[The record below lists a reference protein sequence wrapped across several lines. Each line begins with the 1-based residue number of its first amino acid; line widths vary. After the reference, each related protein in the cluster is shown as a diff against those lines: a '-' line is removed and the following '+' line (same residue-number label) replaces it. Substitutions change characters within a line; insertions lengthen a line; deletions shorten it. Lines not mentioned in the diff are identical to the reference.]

1 MLIRIFDIFFSF
13 LALVFLS
20 PLLILIAFFLKITGE
35 GEIFYFQKR
44 VGLDEKEFNLIKFAT
59 MMKNSESLGSG
70 TITIDNDFRILPFG
84 KILRKTKINELPQIL
99 NVLKGDMSLI
109 GPRPLVKSG
118 YDSYPEN
125 LKYRLSKIKPG
136 LSGISSII
144 LRNEENIL
152 SKVNNPIEFHSTV
165 LSSFKAT
172 LEVWY
177 DERKSLLM
185 YFCLIFITVWK
196 IFFKGSKIL
205 FLIFKSLPKIPSD
218 LEEYYE

>member
-44 VGLDEKEFNLIKFAT
+44 VGLDEEEFNLIKFAT
-59 MMKNSESLGSG
+59 MMKNSENLGSG
-70 TITIDNDFRILPFG
+70 TITIHNDFRILPFG

-109 GPRPLVKSG
+109 GPRPLVRSG
-118 YDSYPEN
+118 YDSYPDN
-125 LKYRLSKIKPG
+125 MKHRLSKIKPG
-136 LSGISSII
+136 LSGISSIM

-152 SKVNNPIEFHSTV
+152 SKVNDPIEFHSTV

-185 YFCLIFITVWK
+185 YFCMIFITVWK
-196 IFFKGSKIL
+196 IFFKESKIL